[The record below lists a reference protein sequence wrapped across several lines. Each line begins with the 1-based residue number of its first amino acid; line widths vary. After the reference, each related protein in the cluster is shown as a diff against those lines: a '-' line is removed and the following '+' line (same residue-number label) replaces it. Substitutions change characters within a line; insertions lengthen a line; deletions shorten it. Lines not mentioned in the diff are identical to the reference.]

1 MSSAR
6 RLALSRLASLT
17 AGSAAYIALIS
28 AIYNETGSAIWVSAA
43 LFFGVVGSVVGAPAA
58 GWIGDRF
65 ERRRVMVGSDLAA
78 AVVASA
84 MALTVD
90 SALALTLLFGLLAVV
105 ESPFEPSSA
114 SAMPNLVPAESL
126 PRANALVA
134 GTSSASYLLGPLL
147 GGLLLGA
154 GASAPQLLAVD
165 AVSFVVSAA
174 LVVSIRRPFG
184 LGGGTEA
191 EPGIWAGVRLIVDEP
206 VLRVLITASM
216 VSLLGMGIVNVANY
230 PLSIHLGGG
239 TEGYGAL
246 EALLG
251 GGGLLGAAIAARMLS
266 ASRAPLVV
274 TVTFAVSGLGLLLA
288 GVAPVLAVALAGMA
302 VAGTGRG
309 LGDVADTTL
318 VQARTDDARRSRVF
332 AAQEGATHAAYSAAM
347 LVGGLLVAAAGARAG
362 VLTAGG
368 CGLAAALIASRMLRS
383 GVWTRPR
390 TGSRP
395 DPAHRT
401 P

>member
-28 AIYNETGSAIWVSAA
+28 AIYNETGSALWVSAA
-43 LFFGVVGSVVGAPAA
+43 LFFGVVGSVIGAPAA

-78 AVVASA
+78 AAVAAA

-134 GTSSASYLLGPLL
+134 GTTSVSYLLGPLL
-147 GGLLLGA
+147 GGLLLGV
-154 GASAPQLLAVD
+154 GASAAQLLAVD

-184 LGGGTEA
+184 LGGGTES
-191 EPGIWAGVRLIVDEP
+191 EPGVWAGVRLIAREP
-206 VLRVLITASM
+206 VLRVLIVASM

-251 GGGLLGAAIAARMLS
+251 GGGVLGAAIAARMLS
-266 ASRAPLVV
+266 VSRAPLVV

-288 GVAPVLAVALAGMA
+288 GLAPVLAVALAGMA
-302 VAGTGRG
+302 IAGTGRG

-332 AAQEGATHAAYSAAM
+332 AAQEGAAHAAYSAAM
-347 LVGGLLVAAAGARAG
+347 LVGGLLVSAGGARAG
-362 VLTAGG
+362 VLAAAG
-368 CGLAAALIASRMLRS
+368 CGLAAALVASRMLAYDRA
-383 GVWTRPR
+383 R
-390 TGSRP
+390 
-395 DPAHRT
+395 
-401 P
+401 

>member
-1 MSSAR
+1 MNAAF
-6 RLALSRLASLT
+6 RLAASRLASLT

-28 AIYNETGSAIWVSAA
+28 AIYNETGSALWVSAA

-65 ERRRVMVGSDLAA
+65 ERRRVMVGSDIAA
-78 AVVASA
+78 ALVAA
-84 MALTVD
+84 VMALTVD
-90 SALALTLLFGLLAVV
+90 SALALALLFGLLAVV

-114 SAMPNLVPAESL
+114 SAMPNLVRPEKL

-134 GTSSASYLLGPLL
+134 GTSSASYLVGPLL

-154 GASAPQLLAVD
+154 GASAAQLLAVD
-165 AVSFVVSAA
+165 AASFLLSAV
-174 LVVSIRRPFG
+174 LVVSIRSPFG
-184 LGGGTEA
+184 LGGGTES
-191 EPGIWAGVRLIVDEP
+191 EPGVWAGVRLIVDEP
-206 VLRVLITASM
+206 VLRVLVTATM

-251 GGGLLGAAIAARMLS
+251 GGGLVGAAIAARMLNV
-266 ASRAPLVV
+266 ARAPLII
-274 TVTFAVSGLGLLLA
+274 TVMDAVSGLGLLLA
-288 GVAPVLAVALAGMA
+288 GLAPMLAVALAGMA
-302 VAGTGRG
+302 IAGAGRG

-318 VQARTDDARRSRVF
+318 IQARTDDSRRTRVF
-332 AAQEGATHAAYSAAM
+332 AAQDGAAHAAYSAAM
-347 LVGGLLVAAAGARAG
+347 LAGGLIVSAAGARAG
-362 VLTAGG
+362 VLTAGA
-368 CGLAAALIASRMLRS
+368 CGLVAALVASRMLSATRS
-383 GVWTRPR
+383 RS
-390 TGSRP
+390 GSRP
-395 DPAHRT
+395 GRAHRT